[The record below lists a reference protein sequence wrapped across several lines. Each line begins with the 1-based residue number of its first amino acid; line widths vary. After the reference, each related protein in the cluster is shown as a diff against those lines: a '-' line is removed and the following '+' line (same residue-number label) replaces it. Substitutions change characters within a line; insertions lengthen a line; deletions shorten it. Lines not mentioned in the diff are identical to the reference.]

1 MRLRRFTTG
10 FAAMAML
17 ATAPAIAQQ
26 QTPQQAQKQ
35 TEQRDEGARGL
46 LRGVIGAI
54 LGPDK
59 KADEAPA
66 PVAAPATPTL
76 DDVLAH
82 PRRGS
87 DALRDRYRHPKETL
101 EFFQIRPGMSVVDYV
116 PSGGWYGRILIPYLG
131 QNGTYIGLN
140 PYVGP
145 EMTEPYWEK
154 YRHSPQMIPYYAS
167 QWMGGDTGAHII
179 GINANDVP
187 DELSGTVD
195 RVVIFREFHQMR
207 DHDWLH
213 ESLLAFR
220 KLLKSDGMLG
230 LVQHRAPASAP
241 SEYVLGGF
249 GYQREQD
256 VIGILSAYG
265 FELVGRS
272 EINANP
278 RDPANWAEGVWALPP
293 LYRGAETSAEKQRRG
308 EIGESDRMTLL
319 FRKRP

>member
-1 MRLRRFTTG
+1 MRLLPNMIGFTG
-10 FAAMAML
+10 LLL
-17 ATAPAIAQQ
+17 ALAAPAA
-26 QTPQQAQKQ
+26 AQKQ
-35 TEQRDEGARGL
+35 DDGARSL
-46 LRGVIGAI
+46 LRDVVGAI

-59 KADEAPA
+59 KTEVQPAPA
-66 PVAAPATPTL
+66 ALPASPTM

-101 EFFQIRPGMSVVDYV
+101 EFFQIRPGMRVVDYV

-131 QNGTYIGLN
+131 KDGTYIGLN

-145 EMTEPYWEK
+145 ERTEPYWEK
-154 YRHSPQMIPYYAS
+154 YRHSPQMVPYYAN
-167 QWMGGDTGAHII
+167 QWMNGEEGARVI
-179 GINANDVP
+179 GVNTNDVP
-187 DELSGTVD
+187 DQLTGTVD

-207 DHDWLH
+207 DNDWLH

-220 KLLKSDGMLG
+220 KLLKADGLLG
-230 LVQHRAPASAP
+230 LVQHRAPVSAP

-272 EINANP
+272 EVNANP
-278 RDPANWAEGVWALPP
+278 RDPANWQEGVWALPP
-293 LYRGAETSAEKQRRG
+293 LYRGADNSKEKQRRS

>member
-1 MRLRRFTTG
+1 MRLLPNMIGFTG
-10 FAAMAML
+10 LLL
-17 ATAPAIAQQ
+17 ALAAPAA
-26 QTPQQAQKQ
+26 AQKQ
-35 TEQRDEGARGL
+35 DDGARSL
-46 LRGVIGAI
+46 LRDVVGAI

-59 KADEAPA
+59 KTEVQPAPA
-66 PVAAPATPTL
+66 ALPATPTM

-101 EFFQIRPGMSVVDYV
+101 EFFQIRPGMRVVDYV

-131 QNGTYIGLN
+131 KDGTYIGLN

-145 EMTEPYWEK
+145 ERTEPYWEK
-154 YRHSPQMIPYYAS
+154 YRHSPQMVPYYAN
-167 QWMGGDTGAHII
+167 QWMNGEEGARVI
-179 GINANDVP
+179 GVNTNDVP
-187 DELSGTVD
+187 DQLTGTVD

-207 DHDWLH
+207 DNDWLH

-220 KLLKSDGMLG
+220 KLLKADGLLG

-272 EINANP
+272 EVNANP
-278 RDPANWAEGVWALPP
+278 RDPANWQEGVWALPP
-293 LYRGAETSAEKQRRG
+293 LYRGADNSKEKQRRS

>member
-1 MRLRRFTTG
+1 MRLLPNMIGFTG
-10 FAAMAML
+10 LLL
-17 ATAPAIAQQ
+17 ALAAPAA
-26 QTPQQAQKQ
+26 AQKQ
-35 TEQRDEGARGL
+35 DDGARSL
-46 LRGVIGAI
+46 LRDVVGAI

-59 KADEAPA
+59 KTEVQPAPA
-66 PVAAPATPTL
+66 ALPASPTM

-101 EFFQIRPGMSVVDYV
+101 EFFQIRPGMRVVDYV

-131 QNGTYIGLN
+131 KDGTYIGLN

-145 EMTEPYWEK
+145 ERTEPYWEK
-154 YRHSPQMIPYYAS
+154 YRHSPQMVPYYAN
-167 QWMGGDTGAHII
+167 QWMNGEEGARVI
-179 GINANDVP
+179 GVNTNDVP
-187 DELSGTVD
+187 DQLTGTVD

-207 DHDWLH
+207 DNDWLH

-220 KLLKSDGMLG
+220 KLLKADGLLG

-272 EINANP
+272 EVNANP
-278 RDPANWAEGVWALPP
+278 RDPANWQEGVWALPP
-293 LYRGAETSAEKQRRG
+293 LYRGADNSKEKQRRS